1 VSGARS
7 TPTTPRGGEEEET
20 SQHSHHTPASPAY
33 VNASAAAAVAAALTD
48 GDGDDGTGQGR
59 QATARRHTSIF
70 GTPKSS
76 RGGPAG
82 PSSLQ
87 VPFSSSYCFPPFPA
101 SSSTPTA
108 PYHF

>member
-1 VSGARS
+1 MSGARS

-48 GDGDDGTGQGR
+48 GDGGDEGDGAGQGR

-87 VPFSSSYCFPPFPA
+87 VPFPSSHCYPHGTLPLFAAC
-101 SSSTPTA
+101 
-108 PYHF
+108 